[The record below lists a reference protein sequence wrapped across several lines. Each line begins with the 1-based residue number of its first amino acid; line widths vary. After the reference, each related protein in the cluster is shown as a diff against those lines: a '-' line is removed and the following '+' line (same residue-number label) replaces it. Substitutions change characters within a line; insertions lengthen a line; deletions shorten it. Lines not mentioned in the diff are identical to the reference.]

1 MKIAALLG
9 WFDRFDYIETLDIWS
24 ELTMNGYECLHET
37 ECAYVLSVV
46 LVDNLILE

>member
-1 MKIAALLG
+1 MKIAAQLG

-24 ELTMNGYECLHET
+24 ELIMNGYERFHET
-37 ECAYVLSVV
+37 GCAYVFPVV